1 MYKIFLLLGSIN
13 AFLSVALGAFGAH
26 ILKSRIPANMLA
38 NYETGVQYH
47 MAHALGLILVAILA
61 DKLGQGGLITWAGWA
76 LFIGIIFFSGS
87 LYVMALTGVRTLGAI
102 TPIGGMAFLTGWI
115 LLAVSSFRS

>member
-115 LLAVSSFRS
+115 LLAVFAFRS